1 MGRRARL
8 ESNELAAN
16 QQLQTDKQLAVY
28 QEEQKIQ
35 RKLLAEQKQEY
46 RSFEF
51 KNPYENLD
59 NFYEDLTVN
68 QDQANFQKQMFGQS
82 QANTMQGL
90 RGAAGSS
97 GIAGLAQAM
106 ANSGQIASQQA
117 SISIGQQE
125 QQNQMMSV
133 KGEAANDMAFRGG
146 EAMVQS
152 AEMSRQSTLLGMEY
166 GGMAG
171 ANAGV
176 QSAYGNQMA
185 GFGMQAGML
194 NAQGANSAGLWS
206 AGIGAAGSVASDRN
220 LKKDINKVGESPSGL
235 NIYSFRYKD
244 TKYGEGLFQGVMSD
258 EVPQSAV
265 GSKNGYDTV
274 DYSMIDVEFKQI

>member
-1 MGRRARL
+1 MGRRARKAS
-8 ESNELAAN
+8 ERLAEKQMDA
-16 QQLQTDKQLAVY
+16 TDKQLKIY
-28 QEEQKIQ
+28 QKEQKIQ

-59 NFYEDLTVN
+59 NYYEDLKVN
-68 QDQANFQKQMFGQS
+68 TKAADFQRDMSNQQQS
-82 QANTMQGL
+82 NIMQSL
-90 RGAAGSS
+90 KGAAGGS

-106 ANSGQIASQQA
+106 ANQGQMQASQI
-117 SISIGQQE
+117 SIGIGQQE
-125 QQNQMMSV
+125 QQNQMMSL
-133 KGEAANDMAFRGG
+133 KGASAADMAERGG

-152 AEMSRQSTLLGMEY
+152 AEMSRQSTMLGIEY

-176 QSAYGNQMA
+176 QGAYGNQMA

-194 NAQGANSAGLWS
+194 NSQGANSAAIAS
-206 AGIGAAGSVASDRN
+206 AGIGAVGGMASDRS
-220 LKKDINKVGESPSGL
+220 LKKDINKIGESESGL
-235 NIYSFRYKD
+235 NIYSFKYKD

-258 EVPQSAV
+258 EVPLSAV
-265 GSKNGYDTV
+265 GSRDGYDTV